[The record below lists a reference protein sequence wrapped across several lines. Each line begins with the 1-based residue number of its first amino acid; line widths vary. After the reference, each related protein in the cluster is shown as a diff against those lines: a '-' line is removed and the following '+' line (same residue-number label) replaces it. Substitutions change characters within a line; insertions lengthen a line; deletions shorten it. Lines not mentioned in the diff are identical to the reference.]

1 MSDNVGI
8 IGTMSDAFFQPKRKL
23 LDWLKQDFE
32 CNIQRL
38 EDCTNGA
45 MYLQILDRAYPG
57 KVPMQKVH
65 WGALHSYEMTKNY
78 KLLQEVLPE
87 CGLVRSFD
95 IANLINRRS
104 QDLLELLQWMKHV
117 YDKRMETL
125 MLEPYKPLE
134 RRQSGHGPFPEWT
147 KNKQTV
153 PFLPTHHRE
162 ASNSLRQPS
171 GGGSTRHAP
180 SAKAASSGL
189 RKTSSSVQPKA
200 AVPRSN
206 GSDRSAVGRFS
217 GSDQAKNQTARI
229 EELEAEIRN
238 LKEKLD
244 DSLSVREFFLN
255 KLKAI
260 EFLCLSHPEGPL
272 EQHLVFDIL

>member
-1 MSDNVGI
+1 MSDNGI

-45 MYLQILDRAYPG
+45 MYLQILDKAYPG

-78 KLLQEVLPE
+78 KLLQEVVPE
-87 CGLVRSFD
+87 CGLVRSFHID
-95 IANLINRRS
+95 NLINRRS

-117 YDKRMETL
+117 YDRRMETQL
-125 MLEPYKPLE
+125 TDSYKPLE

-153 PFLPTHHRE
+153 PFLPTHNRE
-162 ASNSLRQPS
+162 PSNSLRQPS

-180 SAKAASSGL
+180 SAKASSAL
-189 RKTSSSVQPKA
+189 RKASSSVQHKA
-200 AVPRSN
+200 AVPRST
-206 GSDRSAVGRFS
+206 GSDRSAVARFP
-217 GSDQAKNQTARI
+217 GTDQAKNQAARI
-229 EELEAEIRN
+229 EELETEVRS
-238 LKEKLD
+238 LKEQLD
-244 DSLSVREFFLN
+244 DSLTVKEFFLN

-260 EFLCLSHPEGPL
+260 EFLCLGHPDEPVPQEL
-272 EQHLVFDIL
+272 ISDIL